1 MIGSLGR
8 QGITGNDEK
17 LTIYIKQDE
26 PGKDGRRRSSESST
40 AAGSEVTPAA
50 STTSSRLLDRYRQQ
64 TALADTVVPKDLL
77 RSIEESERRESYDRS
92 PAPLPPA
99 TASSSAQQASSNALL
114 SAADREKKRYQ
125 RTMVSKLFSLLLF
138 NCFFF

>member
-8 QGITGNDEK
+8 QSLSGQDEK

-26 PGKDGRRRSSESST
+26 PGKDGRRRSSETNT
-40 AAGSEVTPAA
+40 AAGSEPTPAPAA

-64 TALADTVVPKDLL
+64 TDTVVPKDLL

-92 PAPLPPA
+92 PAPLPPG

-138 NCFFF
+138 LIVF